1 MRFWQFN
8 KSTKDE
14 KNANNRSKASKNRA
28 KTRREKARK
37 AKNRLKKHKSLH
49 GKSDLYVALYQI
61 SQAIKH
67 QFPNLLEDLENISDP
82 RKRRQYKMQELLLG
96 CIMMYVFKEGSRN
109 GFNQDRKT
117 KQFSKNYRRLFGVRL
132 PHMDTVDEVL
142 RKIDTKQLETLK
154 GLLLKGLFEKR
165 VLHKFRLLGKQFGIA
180 IDATGYA
187 SFDYKPYDC
196 CSYRTSKNGKITY
209 LQPILEAK
217 LVTQNGFSISI
228 ATEWV
233 LNDEEYEKQDCELKA
248 FKRLAA
254 RLKRDYPRLPICIL
268 ADGLYPNKS
277 VFDIC
282 KQHNWAFIITLK
294 DTQLK
299 DVQLEVALFDRLY
312 SKNTLSK
319 EKVVNKEQLIKHT
332 YRWINEIDY
341 HGHALNWVE
350 CVETK
355 RNIKTGKEE
364 QNRFGYITNFKASST
379 NCEVLCAFGRLRWK
393 IENEGFNNQKNGGYQ
408 LQHKYSR
415 NNLTAIQNYYQC
427 MQIGHLIN
435 QVVELSKRFK
445 QLKGKF
451 TLKHIW
457 KVMVAFMYFG
467 EIDNRLLAFKK
478 TQFRYT

>member
-1 MRFWQFN
+1 M
-8 KSTKDE
+8 
-14 KNANNRSKASKNRA
+14 
-28 KTRREKARK
+28 
-37 AKNRLKKHKSLH
+37 KHH
-49 GKSDLYVALYQI
+49 
-61 SQAIKH
+61 
-67 QFPNLLEDLENISDP
+67 FPNLLEELEKIEDP
-82 RKRRQYKMQELLLG
+82 RKRKYYKMQELLLG

-117 KQFSKNYRRLFGVRL
+117 EQFSKNYRRLFGVQL

-142 RKIDTKQLETLK
+142 RKIKTEQLEALK

-165 VLHKFRLLGKQFGIA
+165 MLHKFRLLGKHFGIA

-187 SFDYKPYDC
+187 SFEYKPYENC
-196 CSYRTSKNGKITY
+196 CYRKSKKGKITY

-233 LNDEEYEKQDCELKA
+233 LNGEEYEKQDCELKA

-277 VFDIC
+277 VFEIC
-282 KQHNWAFIITLK
+282 KKNNWAFIITLK

-299 DVQLEVALFDRLY
+299 DVQIEVALFARLY
-312 SKNTLSK
+312 KNNTRSA
-319 EKVVNKEQLIKHT
+319 EKIINKEQLISRT
-332 YRWINEIDY
+332 YRWINQIDY
-341 HGHALNWVE
+341 HGHTLNWIE
-350 CVETK
+350 CIETK
-355 RNIKTGKEE
+355 TNIRTGE
-364 QNRFGYITNFKASST
+364 QTQIRFGHITSFKVNRA
-379 NCEVLCAFGRLRWK
+379 NCQELSRFGRLRWK
-393 IENEGFNNQKNGGYQ
+393 IENEGFNTQKNGGYE

-435 QVVELSKRFK
+435 QIVELSQRFK
-445 QLKGKF
+445 QLKNKF

-457 KVMVAFMYFG
+457 KVMIAFMYFG
-467 EIDNRLLAFKK
+467 NIDTRLLAFKK

>member
-1 MRFWQFN
+1 
-8 KSTKDE
+8 
-14 KNANNRSKASKNRA
+14 
-28 KTRREKARK
+28 
-37 AKNRLKKHKSLH
+37 
-49 GKSDLYVALYQI
+49 LYGALYQI
-61 SQAIKH
+61 SEAISH
-67 QFPNLLEDLENISDP
+67 HFPNLLESLEKITDP
-82 RKRRQYKMQELLLG
+82 RKRKQYKMQELLLG

-117 KQFSKNYRRLFGVRL
+117 EQFSKNYHRLFGMRL
-132 PHMDTVDEVL
+132 PHLDTVDEVL
-142 RKIDTKQLETLK
+142 RNVDTKQLETLK

-165 VLHKFRLLGKQFGIA
+165 VLHKFRLFGKHFGLA

-187 SFDYKPYDC
+187 SFESEPYEGC
-196 CSYRTSKNGKITY
+196 LYRKSKKGKITY

-217 LVTQNGFSISI
+217 LVTPNGFSISI
-228 ATEWV
+228 ATEFV
-233 LNDEEYEKQDCELKA
+233 LNGEEYDKQDCELKA

-282 KQHNWAFIITLK
+282 KQHKWAYIITLK

-299 DVQLEVALFDRLY
+299 DVQTEVALFDRLY
-312 SKNTLSK
+312 KDNTLSE
-319 EKVVNKEQLIKHT
+319 EKIVNTEQLINRT
-332 YRWINEIDY
+332 YRWINQIDY
-341 HGHALNWVE
+341 HGHSLNWVE

-355 RNIKTGKEE
+355 RNIKTGKETL
-364 QNRFGYITNFKASST
+364 NRFGYITSFKVNRV
-379 NCEVLCAFGRLRWK
+379 NCKKIVAFGRLRWK
-393 IENEGFNNQKNGGYQ
+393 IENEGFNTQKNGGYQ

-435 QVVELSKRFK
+435 QLVVLSNRFK
-445 QLKGKF
+445 QLKNKS
-451 TLKHIW
+451 TLQHIW
-457 KVMVAFMYFG
+457 KVMIAFMYFG
-467 EIDNRLLAFKK
+467 QIDSQLLTFKK